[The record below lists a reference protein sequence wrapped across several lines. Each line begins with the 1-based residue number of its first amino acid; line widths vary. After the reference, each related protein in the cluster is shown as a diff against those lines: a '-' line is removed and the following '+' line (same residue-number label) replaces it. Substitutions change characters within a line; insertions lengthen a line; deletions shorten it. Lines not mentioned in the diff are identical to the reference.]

1 LIWLCRHFTTERM
14 GSNYSYLS
22 NADPG
27 YIDQVYQQYL
37 GDPESVDYG
46 WRKFFEGFDFART
59 HYGEAAPASGD
70 VKEIYVLNMINA
82 YRSRGHLFT
91 KSNPVR
97 ERRQYSPTLALENF
111 GLRDAD
117 LDTVFQAGV
126 DVGLGPAKLRDIVAH
141 LDTTYC
147 HHIGAEYMFIREPE
161 IVDWLRVKMEGTRN
175 TPNFS
180 KDQKLRILSKL
191 NEAVVFEDFLAKK
204 YVGEKRFSIEGAET
218 TIPALDEVI
227 ESGSELG
234 VQEYVIGM
242 AHRGRLNILVNILRK
257 PHAEIFTE
265 FEGYYNEIEDFAGD
279 VKYHQG
285 YSCDVTTR
293 TGGQVHLG
301 LCANPSHLEAVGP
314 VAQGKA
320 RAKLDQK
327 YGGDRKKIV
336 PILIHGDAA
345 VAAQGVVYEQI
356 QMSELEGYQAGGTI
370 HLVINNQVGFTTNYT
385 DARTSTYC
393 TDVAKVTNSP
403 VFHVNGDDVE
413 AVVFACKLA
422 MEFRQRYHRDVFID
436 LLCYRRWGHNE
447 GDEPRFTQPTLYKA
461 IEVHKN
467 SRDLYFQQLLAQG
480 VAESGYDK
488 QLDKAFRSSL
498 QNQLNEVKQ
507 NGQAVKYSF
516 GESVWAGIRREE
528 PSDWATSPDTG
539 VKMEVLKTLAE
550 KMVDLPEGKA
560 FFDKV
565 IKIFENRREQIKT
578 DRLDWSMGEL
588 LAYATL
594 MQEGFGVRMSGQD
607 VERGTFAHRHAV
619 LKIDL
624 TEEEY
629 VPLNNLGNPQ
639 KINIYNSLL
648 SEYAVLGFE
657 YGYSLSSPNTLTL
670 WEAQFGDFGNGA
682 QIMIDQF
689 ISCSEQKWMRLS
701 GLTMLLPHG
710 YEGQGPEHSSARMER
725 YLEMCASR
733 NWQIVQPTTPAQI
746 FHLLRRQLHRE
757 FRVPLIVFSP
767 KGLLRLPEATSSMAE
782 LANGRFQE
790 LIDDGSNAPAKVERV
805 LMVSGKLYY
814 DLLKKQK
821 EDDRKDIAIVRL
833 EQVYPVPVEQ
843 LRALKAK
850 YKNAKEWCWVQDE
863 PENMGP
869 WSFLL
874 RQFLNEGL
882 FEWKELKCISRGENA
897 SPATGY
903 KKVHVKEHNYNL
915 ERAFAPTASNKGKE
929 KPKKELS
936 KA

>member
-1 LIWLCRHFTTERM
+1 M
-14 GSNYSYLS
+14 ASNYSYLS
-22 NADPG
+22 NAEPG
-27 YIDQVYQQYL
+27 FIDQVYQQYL
-37 GDPESVDYG
+37 SDPDSVEHG
-46 WRKFFEGFDFART
+46 WRKFFEGFDFARMQF
-59 HYGEAAPASGD
+59 GD
-70 VKEIYVLNMINA
+70 DAQATGNVKEIYVLNLIND

-97 ERRQYSPTLALENF
+97 DRRKYLPTLALENY
-111 GLRDAD
+111 GLSDAD

-126 DVGLGPAKLRDIVAH
+126 DVGLGPAKLRDIVEM
-141 LDTTYC
+141 LDKTYC
-147 HHIGAEYMFIREPE
+147 HHIGAQYMFIREPE
-161 IVDWLRVKMEGTRN
+161 IQFWLRKKMEEPRN
-175 TPNFS
+175 TPSFS
-180 KDQKLRILSKL
+180 VDQKKRILSKL

-218 TIPALDEVI
+218 VIPAMDEVI

-234 VQEYVIGM
+234 VQEYVVGM
-242 AHRGRLNILVNILRK
+242 AHRGRLNVLVNILRK
-257 PHAEIFTE
+257 PHSEIFTE

-279 VKYHQG
+279 VKYHHG
-285 YSCDVTTR
+285 YSCDVTSR
-293 TGGQVHLG
+293 SGAQVHLS

-327 YGGDRKKIV
+327 YAGDRKKIV

-345 VAAQGVVYEQI
+345 IAAQGVVYEQI

-370 HLVINNQVGFTTNYT
+370 HLVINNQVGFTTNYH

-422 MEFRQRYHRDVFID
+422 MEFRQEFHRDVFID
-436 LLCYRRWGHNE
+436 LLCYRRHGHNE

-461 IEVHKN
+461 IEAHPN
-467 SRDLYFQQLLAQG
+467 PREIYYQQLLGQG
-480 VAESGYDK
+480 VVAAGYDK
-488 QLDKAFRSSL
+488 ELDKAFRSSL

-516 GESVWAGIRREE
+516 GESVWKGIRREE
-528 PSDWATSPDTG
+528 ANDWTKSPDTG
-539 VKMEVLKTLAE
+539 VKMDLLRSLTD
-550 KMVDLPEGKA
+550 KMLELPKDKA

-565 IKIFENRREQIKT
+565 IKIFENRREQVKN

-594 MQEGFGVRMSGQD
+594 MNEGYGVRMSGQD
-607 VERGTFAHRHAV
+607 VKRGTFAHRHAV
-619 LKIDL
+619 LRIDQ

-629 VPLNNLGNPQ
+629 APINHLGNPQ
-639 KINIYNSLL
+639 TMDIYNSLL

-725 YLEMCASR
+725 YLEMCSSN

-746 FHLLRRQLHRE
+746 FHLLRRQLHRP

-767 KGLLRLPEATSSMAE
+767 KGLLRLPEATSTMAE
-782 LANGRFQE
+782 LAMGRFEE
-790 LIDDGSNAPAKVERV
+790 LIDDATAKAASVERV

-814 DLLKKQK
+814 DLLKRQK
-821 EDDRKDIAIVRL
+821 EEGRADIAIVRMEQIYPLPTQQL
-833 EQVYPVPVEQ
+833 EK
-843 LRALKAK
+843 LKSK
-850 YKNAKEWCWVQDE
+850 YKNAKQWFWVQDE

-874 RQFLNEGL
+874 RKVRFLPLEV
-882 FEWKELKCISRGENA
+882 ISRPESA

-903 KKVHVKEHNYNL
+903 KKVHLLEHKSIM
-915 ERAFAPTASNKGKE
+915 ERAFAPTGSPKGKE
-929 KPKKELS
+929 KVKKELS

>member
-1 LIWLCRHFTTERM
+1 M
-14 GSNYSYLS
+14 ASNYSYLS

-37 GDPESVDYG
+37 SDPDSVDYG
-46 WRKFFEGFDFART
+46 WLKFFEGFDFART
-59 HYGEAAPASGD
+59 QYGDSPVASGD
-70 VKEIYVLNMINA
+70 IKEIFVLNLINA

-97 ERRQYSPTLALENF
+97 ERRQYEPTLALANF
-111 GLRDAD
+111 SLSDAD
-117 LDTVFQAGV
+117 LDTVFQAGMEV
-126 DVGLGPAKLRDIVAH
+126 NLGPAKLRDIVAM
-141 LDTTYC
+141 LETTYC
-147 HHIGAEYMFIREPE
+147 HHIGAEYMFIREPN
-161 IVDWLRVKMEGTRN
+161 IVAWLRNKMEGPRN
-175 TPNFS
+175 TPSFS
-180 KDQKLRILSKL
+180 SDQKKRILSKL

-218 TIPALDEVI
+218 VIPAIDEVI
-227 ESGSELG
+227 EAGSELG
-234 VQEYVIGM
+234 VQEYVVGM

-257 PHAEIFTE
+257 PHSEIFTE
-265 FEGYYNEIEDFAGD
+265 FEGYYQEIDDFAGD
-279 VKYHQG
+279 VKYHHG
-285 YSCDVTTR
+285 YSCDITSRAGTK
-293 TGGQVHLG
+293 VHLS

-327 YGGDRKKIV
+327 YGGDRKSIV

-345 VAAQGVVYEQI
+345 VAAQGIVYEQI
-356 QMSELEGYQAGGTI
+356 QMSELEGYQAGGSI
-370 HLVINNQVGFTTNYT
+370 HMVINNQVGFTTNYT

-422 MEFRQRYHRDVFID
+422 MEFRQEFHRDVFID
-436 LLCYRRWGHNE
+436 LLCYRRHGHNE

-461 IEVHKN
+461 IAAHRN
-467 SRDLYFQQLLAQG
+467 PRDLYYEQLLGQG
-480 VAESGYDK
+480 VVEAGYDK
-488 QLDKAFRSSL
+488 ELDKAFRSSL
-498 QNQLNEVKQ
+498 QSQLEEVKQ

-516 GESVWAGIRREE
+516 GESVWKGIRREQE
-528 PSDWATSPDTG
+528 SDWAQSPDTG
-539 VKMEVLKTLAE
+539 YAPDALKKLAE
-550 KMVDLPEGKA
+550 NMIALPEGKA

-565 IKIFENRREQIKT
+565 VKIFENRGDQIKK

-594 MQEGFGVRMSGQD
+594 MQEGYAVRVSGQD

-619 LKIDL
+619 LKIDS

-629 VPLNNLGNPQ
+629 VPLNNLGATQ
-639 KINIYNSLL
+639 KFSIYNSLL

-657 YGYSLSSPNTLTL
+657 YGFSLTSPNSLTI

-710 YEGQGPEHSSARMER
+710 YEGQGPEHSSARIER
-725 YLEMCASR
+725 FLEMCSSN

-757 FRVPLIVFSP
+757 FRVPLIVFTP
-767 KGLLRLPEATSSMAE
+767 KGLLRLPEATSTMDE
-782 LANGRFQE
+782 LAKGRFQE
-790 LIDDGSNAPAKVERV
+790 LIDDPKAKAASVQRV

-814 DLLKKQK
+814 DLLKKQQ
-821 EDDRKDIAIVRL
+821 EDNRTDIAIVRL
-833 EQVYPVPVEQ
+833 EQIYPLPIAQ
-843 LRALKAK
+843 LEGLKAK
-850 YKNAKEWCWVQDE
+850 YKNAKEWAWVQDE

-874 RQFLNEGL
+874 RKVRFLPLEVIARP
-882 FEWKELKCISRGENA
+882 ESS

-903 KKVHVKEHNYNL
+903 KKVHQKEHAHNM
-915 ERAFAPTASNKGKE
+915 ERAFAPTGSSPKSKD
-929 KPKKELS
+929 KTKKELS

>member
-1 LIWLCRHFTTERM
+1 M
-14 GSNYSYLS
+14 ASNYSYLS

-27 YIDQVYQQYL
+27 YIDQVYQEYL
-37 GDPESVDYG
+37 SDPERVDYG
-46 WRKFFEGFDFART
+46 WRKFFEGFDFARIN
-59 HYGEAAPASGD
+59 YGDAPAASGD
-70 VKEIYVLNMINA
+70 IKEIYVLNLINA

-97 ERRQYSPTLALENF
+97 ERRQYSPTLALDNF
-111 GLRDAD
+111 GLSDAD
-117 LDTVFQAGV
+117 LDTVFQAGL
-126 DVGLGPAKLRDIVAH
+126 DVGLGAAKLRDIVAM

-147 HHIGAEYMFIREPE
+147 HHIGAEYMYIREPQ
-161 IVDWLRVKMEGTRN
+161 IVDWLRKKMEGPRN
-175 TPNFS
+175 KPSFS
-180 KDQKLRILSKL
+180 KEQKLRILSKL

-218 TIPALDEVI
+218 TIPALDEII
-227 ESGSELG
+227 ESGSEMG
-234 VQEYVIGM
+234 VQEYVVGM
-242 AHRGRLNILVNILRK
+242 AHRGRLNVLVNILQK
-257 PHAEIFTE
+257 PHSEIFTE
-265 FEGYYNEIEDFAGD
+265 FEGYYAEIDDFAGD
-279 VKYHQG
+279 VKYHHG
-285 YSCDVTTR
+285 YSCDITSRAGTK
-293 TGGQVHLG
+293 VHLS

-327 YGGDRKKIV
+327 YGGNRKSIV

-345 VAAQGVVYEQI
+345 VAAQGIVYEQI
-356 QMSELEGYQAGGTI
+356 QMSELEGYQAGGSI

-422 MEFRQRYHRDVFID
+422 MEFRQEFHRDAFID

-461 IEVHKN
+461 IAEHKN
-467 SRDLYFQQLLAQG
+467 SRDLYFVQLLAEG
-480 VAESGYDK
+480 VAVAGYDK
-488 QLDKAFRSSL
+488 ELDKAFRSSL
-498 QNQLNEVKQ
+498 QSQLNEVKS

-516 GESVWAGIRREE
+516 GESVWAGIRREQE
-528 PSDWATSPDTG
+528 SDWATSPDTG
-539 VKMEVLKTLAE
+539 YKLADLKKLAE
-550 KMVDLPEGKA
+550 QMIALPKDKA

-565 IKIFENRREQIKT
+565 IKIFEQRGDQLKNDK
-578 DRLDWSMGEL
+578 LDWSMGEL

-594 MQEGFGVRMSGQD
+594 MQEGSGVRISGQD

-629 VPLNNLGNPQ
+629 VPLNNLGAKSSLQ
-639 KINIYNSLL
+639 IYNSLL

-657 YGYSLSSPNTLTL
+657 YGFSLSSPNNLTI

-725 YLEMCASR
+725 YLEMCASN

-757 FRVPLIVFSP
+757 FRVPLIVFTP
-767 KGLLRLPEATSSMAE
+767 KGLLRLPEATSSIKEM
-782 LANGRFQE
+782 ANGRFQE
-790 LIDDGSNAPAKVERV
+790 LIDDASAKAASVKRV
-805 LMVSGKLYY
+805 LLVSGKLYY
-814 DLLKKQK
+814 DLLKRQQT
-821 EDDRKDIAIVRL
+821 EARTDIAVVRL
-833 EQVYPVPVEQ
+833 EQIYPLPTDQ
-843 LRALKAK
+843 LKALQAK
-850 YKNAKEWCWVQDE
+850 YKNATEWKWVQDE

-874 RQFLNEGL
+874 RKARFLNL
-882 FEWKELKCISRGENA
+882 DVISRPESA

-903 KKVHVKEHNYNL
+903 KKVHIKEHQYNMD
-915 ERAFAPTASNKGKE
+915 RAFAPTDGGAKSKE

>member
-1 LIWLCRHFTTERM
+1 M
-14 GSNYSYLS
+14 ASNYSYLS

-37 GDPESVDYG
+37 SDPDSVEYG
-46 WRKFFEGFDFART
+46 WRKFFEGFDFARMQF
-59 HYGEAAPASGD
+59 GDQGQASGD
-70 VKEIYVLNMINA
+70 VKEIYVLNLIND

-97 ERRQYSPTLALENF
+97 DRRKYLPTLALENF
-111 GLRDAD
+111 GLSDAD

-126 DVGLGPAKLRDIVAH
+126 DVGLGPAKLRDIVAM

-147 HHIGAEYMFIREPE
+147 HHIGAQYMFIREPE
-161 IVDWLRVKMEGTRN
+161 IQFWLRKKMEEPRN
-175 TPNFS
+175 TPSFS
-180 KDQKLRILSKL
+180 LDQKKRILSKL

-218 TIPALDEVI
+218 VIPAMDEVI

-234 VQEYVIGM
+234 VQEYVVGM
-242 AHRGRLNILVNILRK
+242 AHRGRLNVLVNILRK
-257 PHAEIFTE
+257 PHSEIFTE

-279 VKYHQG
+279 VKYHHG
-285 YSCDVTTR
+285 YSCDVTSR
-293 TGGQVHLG
+293 TGAQVHLS

-327 YGGDRKKIV
+327 YAGDRKKIV

-345 VAAQGVVYEQI
+345 IAAQGVVYEQI

-370 HLVINNQVGFTTNYT
+370 HLVINNQVGFTTNYH

-422 MEFRQRYHRDVFID
+422 MEFRQEFHRDVFID
-436 LLCYRRWGHNE
+436 LLCYRRHGHNE

-461 IEVHKN
+461 IEAHAN
-467 SRDLYFQQLLAQG
+467 PREIYYQHLLAQG
-480 VAESGYDK
+480 AVEAGYDK

-516 GESVWAGIRREE
+516 GESVWKGIRREE
-528 PSDWATSPDTG
+528 AADWTKSPDTG
-539 VKMEVLKTLAE
+539 FKMDLLRSLTE
-550 KMVDLPEGKA
+550 KMLELPKDKA

-565 IKIFENRREQIKT
+565 IKIFENRREQVKS

-619 LKIDL
+619 LKIDQ

-629 VPLNNLGNPQ
+629 TPLNNLGAT
-639 KINIYNSLL
+639 KSMDIYNSLL

-725 YLEMCASR
+725 YLEMCSSN

-746 FHLLRRQLHRE
+746 FHLLRRQLHRP
-757 FRVPLIVFSP
+757 FRVPLIVFTP
-767 KGLLRLPEATSSMAE
+767 KGLLRLPEATSTMAE
-782 LANGRFQE
+782 LAMGRFEE
-790 LIDDGSNAPAKVERV
+790 LIDDQNVKAAGVERV
-805 LMVSGKLYY
+805 LLVSGKLYY
-814 DLLKKQK
+814 DLVKRQK
-821 EDDRKDIAIVRL
+821 EEGRTDIAVVRL
-833 EQVYPVPVEQ
+833 EQIYPLPTQQ
-843 LRALKAK
+843 LEALKAK
-850 YKNAKEWCWVQDE
+850 YKNAKQWNWVQDE

-874 RQFLNEGL
+874 RKVRFLPLEV
-882 FEWKELKCISRGENA
+882 ISRPESA

-903 KKVHVKEHNYNL
+903 KKVHLLEHKSIM
-915 ERAFAPTASNKGKE
+915 ERAFAPTSGPKGKE
-929 KPKKELS
+929 KAKKELS

>member
-1 LIWLCRHFTTERM
+1 M
-14 GSNYSYLS
+14 ASNYSYLS

-27 YIDQVYQQYL
+27 YVDQLYQQYL
-37 GDPESVDYG
+37 ADPESVEYG

-59 HYGEAAPASGD
+59 QYGDHPQAQGD
-70 VKEIYVLNMINA
+70 VKEIYVLNLINA

-97 ERRQYSPTLALENF
+97 DRRKYNPTLALENF
-111 GLRDAD
+111 GLAIED

-126 DVGLGPAKLRDIVAH
+126 DVGLGAAKLRDIVG
-141 LDTTYC
+141 LLETTYC
-147 HHIGAEYMFIREPE
+147 HHIGAEYMYIREPH
-161 IVDWLRVKMEGTRN
+161 IVSWLRERMEGPRN
-175 TPNFS
+175 TPSFS
-180 KDQKLRILSKL
+180 KDQKLRILTKL

-218 TIPALDEVI
+218 VIPALDEVI
-227 ESGSELG
+227 ESGAELG
-234 VQEYVIGM
+234 VQEYVLGM
-242 AHRGRLNILVNILRK
+242 AHRGRLNVLVNTLQK
-257 PHAEIFTE
+257 PHGDVFRE
-265 FEGYYNEIEDFAGD
+265 FEGYYEEIDDYAGD
-279 VKYHQG
+279 VKYHHG
-285 YSCDVTTR
+285 YSCDIVSRSGST
-293 TGGQVHLG
+293 VHLG

-327 YGGDRKKIV
+327 YDGDRKKIV

-345 VAAQGVVYEQI
+345 VAAQGIVYEQI
-356 QMSELEGYQAGGTI
+356 QMSELEAYQAGGSI

-422 MEFRQRYHRDVFID
+422 MAFRQEFHRDVFID
-436 LLCYRRWGHNE
+436 LLCYRRHGHNE

-461 IEVHKN
+461 IAAHPN
-467 SRDLYFQQLLAQG
+467 PRDIYFQYLLAQG
-480 VAESGYDK
+480 VAPAGYDK
-488 QLDKAFRSSL
+488 ELDKTFRAKL
-498 QNQLNEVKQ
+498 QNELNAVKQ
-507 NGQAVKYSF
+507 NSGAVKYSF
-516 GESVWAGIRREE
+516 GESVWKGIRREQA
-528 PSDWATSPDTG
+528 SDWLKSPDTG
-539 VKMEVLKTLAE
+539 YKLAE
-550 KMVDLPEGKA
+550 LQKLAKDMITLPEGKA

-565 IKIFENRREQIKT
+565 VKIFEQRGDQLKQ
-578 DRLDWSMGEL
+578 DKLDWSMGEL

-594 MQEGFGVRMSGQD
+594 LAEGKSVRMSGQD

-619 LKIDL
+619 LKIDQ

-629 VPLNNLGNPQ
+629 MPLNGLGLPG
-639 KINIYNSLL
+639 KAVMYNSLL

-689 ISCSEQKWMRLS
+689 ISSSEQKWMRLS

-710 YEGQGPEHSSARMER
+710 YEGQGPEHSSARIER
-725 YLEMCASR
+725 YLEMCASN

-746 FHLLRRQLHRE
+746 FHLLRRQLHWP
-757 FRVPLIVFSP
+757 FRVPLIVFTP
-767 KGLLRLPEATSSMAE
+767 KGLLRLPEATSSIKEMAT
-782 LANGRFQE
+782 GRFQE
-790 LIDDGSNAPAKVERV
+790 IIDDAAVKAANVQRV
-805 LMVSGKLYY
+805 LLVSGKLYY
-814 DLLKKQK
+814 ELVKRQK
-821 EDDRKDIAIVRL
+821 AEGREDVAVLRL
-833 EQVYPVPVEQ
+833 EQIYPLPVEQ
-843 LRALKAK
+843 LRALVAK
-850 YKNAKEWCWVQDE
+850 YKNAKEWMWVQDE

-869 WSFLL
+869 WAFIL
-874 RQFLNEGL
+874 RHSVKEGL
-882 FEWKELKCISRGENA
+882 FDRLVVNARPENA

-903 KKVHVKEHNYNL
+903 KKLHLKEQDKIL
-915 ERAFAPTASNKGKE
+915 DKAFAPTGAAKSPA

>member
-1 LIWLCRHFTTERM
+1 M
-14 GSNYSYLS
+14 ASNYSYLS
-22 NADPG
+22 NAEPG
-27 YIDQVYQQYL
+27 FIDQVYQQYL
-37 GDPESVDYG
+37 NDPDSVEHG
-46 WRKFFEGFDFART
+46 WRKFFEGFDFARMQF
-59 HYGEAAPASGD
+59 GD
-70 VKEIYVLNMINA
+70 DAQATGNVKEIYVLNLIND

-97 ERRQYSPTLALENF
+97 DRRKYLPTLALDNY
-111 GLRDAD
+111 GLSDAD

-126 DVGLGPAKLRDIVAH
+126 DVGLGPAKLRDIVGM
-141 LDTTYC
+141 LDKTYC
-147 HHIGAEYMFIREPE
+147 HHIGAQYMFIREPE
-161 IVDWLRVKMEGTRN
+161 IQFWLRKKMEEPRN
-175 TPNFS
+175 TPSFS
-180 KDQKLRILSKL
+180 VDQKKRILSKL

-218 TIPALDEVI
+218 VIPAMDEVI

-234 VQEYVIGM
+234 VQEYVVGM
-242 AHRGRLNILVNILRK
+242 AHRGRLNVLVNILRK
-257 PHAEIFTE
+257 PHSEIFTE

-279 VKYHQG
+279 VKYHHG
-285 YSCDVTTR
+285 YSCDVTSR
-293 TGGQVHLG
+293 SGAQVHLS

-327 YGGDRKKIV
+327 YAGDRKKIV

-345 VAAQGVVYEQI
+345 IAAQGVVYEQI

-370 HLVINNQVGFTTNYT
+370 HLVINNQVGFTTNYH

-422 MEFRQRYHRDVFID
+422 MEFRQEFHRDVFID
-436 LLCYRRWGHNE
+436 LLCYRRHGHNE

-461 IEVHKN
+461 IEAHPN
-467 SRDLYFQQLLAQG
+467 PREIYYQQLLGQG
-480 VAESGYDK
+480 VVGAGYDK
-488 QLDKAFRSSL
+488 ELDKAFRSSL

-516 GESVWAGIRREE
+516 GESVWKGIRREE
-528 PSDWATSPDTG
+528 ANDWTKSPDTG
-539 VKMEVLKTLAE
+539 VKMDLLRSLTD
-550 KMVDLPEGKA
+550 KMLELPKDKA

-565 IKIFENRREQIKT
+565 IKIFENRREQVKN

-594 MQEGFGVRMSGQD
+594 MNEGFGVRMSGQD
-607 VERGTFAHRHAV
+607 VKRGTFAHRHAV
-619 LKIDL
+619 LRIDQ

-629 VPLNNLGNPQ
+629 TPLNHLGNS
-639 KINIYNSLL
+639 KTMDIYNSLL

-725 YLEMCASR
+725 YLEMCSSN
-733 NWQIVQPTTPAQI
+733 NWQIAQPTTPAQI
-746 FHLLRRQLHRE
+746 FHLLRRQLHRP

-767 KGLLRLPEATSSMAE
+767 KGLLRLPEATSTMAE
-782 LANGRFQE
+782 LAMGRFEE
-790 LIDDGSNAPAKVERV
+790 LIDDATAKAASVERV

-814 DLLKKQK
+814 DLLKRQK
-821 EDDRKDIAIVRL
+821 EEGRADIAIVRL
-833 EQVYPVPVEQ
+833 EQIYPLPTQQ
-843 LRALKAK
+843 LEKLKSK
-850 YKNAKEWCWVQDE
+850 YKNAKQWFWVQDE

-874 RQFLNEGL
+874 RKVRFLPLEV
-882 FEWKELKCISRGENA
+882 ISRPESA

-903 KKVHVKEHNYNL
+903 KKVHLLEHKSIM
-915 ERAFAPTASNKGKE
+915 ERAFAPTGSPKGKE
-929 KPKKELS
+929 KVKKELS

>member
-1 LIWLCRHFTTERM
+1 M

-22 NADPG
+22 NADPA
-27 YIDQVYQQYL
+27 YVEQLYRDYL
-37 GDPESVDYG
+37 ANPESVDYG
-46 WRKFFEGFDFART
+46 WQKFFEGFDFARAN
-59 HYGEAAPASGD
+59 YGDTTEASGNL
-70 VKEIYVLNMINA
+70 KEIYVLNLINA

-97 ERRQYSPTLALENF
+97 DRRQHSPTLALANF
-111 GLRDAD
+111 SLGDAD

-126 DVGLGPAKLRDIVAH
+126 DVGIGPAKLRDIIAY
-141 LDTTYC
+141 LETTYC

-161 IVDWLRVKMEGTRN
+161 IVAWLRGKMEGTRN
-175 TPNFS
+175 TPQFS
-180 KDQKLRILSKL
+180 ADQKKRILSKL

-218 TIPALDEVI
+218 LIPAMDEVI
-227 ESGSELG
+227 EAGAELG
-234 VQEYVIGM
+234 VQEYIIGM
-242 AHRGRLNILVNILRK
+242 AHRGRLNVLVNILRK
-257 PHAEIFTE
+257 PHMEIFAE
-265 FEGYYNEIEDFAGD
+265 FEGYYQETEDFAGD
-279 VKYHQG
+279 VKYHHG
-285 YSCDVTTR
+285 YSCDVNTR
-293 TGGQVHLG
+293 SGSTVHLS

-327 YGGDRKKIV
+327 YGGDRKAIV
-336 PILIHGDAA
+336 PILLHGDAA
-345 VAAQGVVYEQI
+345 VAAQGIVYEQI
-356 QMSELEGYQAGGTI
+356 QMSELEAYQAGGSI
-370 HLVINNQVGFTTNYT
+370 HIVINNQVGFTTNYT

-413 AVVFACKLA
+413 AVVFVCKLA

-436 LLCYRRWGHNE
+436 LLCYRRHGHNE
-447 GDEPRFTQPTLYKA
+447 GDEPRFTQPVLYKA
-461 IEVHKN
+461 IEKHRN
-467 SRDLYFQQLLAQG
+467 PRDLYYAELLAQQV
-480 VAESGYDK
+480 VAEGYDK
-488 QLDKAFRSSL
+488 ELDKAFRALL
-498 QNQLNEVKQ
+498 QSGLNEVKN

-528 PSDWATSPDTG
+528 ASDWSQSPATG
-539 VKMEVLKTLAE
+539 VKLAE
-550 KMVDLPEGKA
+550 LRAIADKMLDLPKDKA

-565 IKIFENRREQIKT
+565 IKIFEQRKEQLKNDT
-578 DRLDWSMGEL
+578 LDWSMGEL

-594 MQEGFGVRMSGQD
+594 LKEGFGVRMSGQD

-619 LKIDL
+619 LKIDQ

-629 VPLNNLGNPQ
+629 LPINHLGNPADLH
-639 KINIYNSLL
+639 IYNSLL

-725 YLEMCASR
+725 YLEMCASN

-746 FHLLRRQLHRE
+746 FHLLRRQLHRA
-757 FRVPLIVFSP
+757 FRVPLVVFTP
-767 KGLLRLPEATSSMAE
+767 KGLLRLPEATSTLKE
-782 LANGRFQE
+782 LAEGRFQE
-790 LIDDGSNAPAKVERV
+790 LIDDRNAKAADVERV
-805 LMVSGKLYY
+805 LLVSGKLYY
-814 DLLKKQK
+814 ELLKHQK
-821 EDDRKDIAIVRL
+821 AEGRDDVAIVRL
-833 EQVYPVPVEQ
+833 EQIYPLPVEQ
-843 LRALKAK
+843 LQAIKAK
-850 YKNAKEWCWVQDE
+850 YKNAKHWHWVQDE

-874 RQFLNEGL
+874 RKVRFLPL
-882 FEWKELKCISRGENA
+882 DVISRPENA

-903 KKVHVKEHNYNL
+903 KKRHLL
-915 ERAFAPTASNKGKE
+915 EAKSILDRAFPPRENGKA
-929 KPKKELS
+929 KKSKKELTNG
-936 KA
+936 